1 MDKRYIF
8 LALFIF
14 IIIFFSIYFT
24 INDTN
29 FILPEPVQNSQQQ
42 PKPDQELENVNFTIY
57 NNQQQL
63 RIKLISK
70 NVDNYTT
77 TAKMDLT
84 PFRAEAYSLLDGS
97 LQYTITGETGTY
109 YTAEHYLK
117 VKRNVELKSELYQIN
132 SDKLDYY
139 LDKNYLSGSGSVIIT
154 GNEFNAK
161 ADSFNSDLK
170 LNNLKLIGQQKDFK
184 PEVKFKEP
192 EERKQN
198 D

>member
-29 FILPEPVQNSQQQ
+29 FILPEPVQDSQQQ